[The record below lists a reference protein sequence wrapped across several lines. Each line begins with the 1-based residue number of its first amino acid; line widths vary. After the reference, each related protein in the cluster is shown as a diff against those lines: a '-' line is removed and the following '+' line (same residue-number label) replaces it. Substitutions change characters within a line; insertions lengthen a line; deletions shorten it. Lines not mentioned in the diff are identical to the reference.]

1 MIDTVGSQ
9 SALPLAGAPARRFL
23 APWGYPPT
31 RAPLLTLRTAAD
43 AGDLSAQ
50 FTLGWIYEHGADVPQ
65 DYREAIDWY
74 RRAASHG
81 EPEAINTV
89 GLLYYYG
96 KGVPKDPREATI
108 WFHQAAE
115 LGHPEAQW
123 NLAGMY
129 YRGDGAPQDDT
140 QAERWCRRAAEQD
153 CPPAQHSLA
162 NIYHDGRG
170 VAADYTEAATWYR
183 RAAAQG
189 FAKAQWNLAELYY
202 VGRGVARNY
211 AIGDVWCR
219 QAAAQGHER
228 AQAHLDVITAP
239 PPPGPFDPPD
249 PPAPTTGGDLF
260 DRVRRNRIRLERGA
274 AEVDAILDRV
284 LPRAHQLDAS
294 FDRIDAATR
303 RLDNI
308 IRRAEDL
315 ERDHVTRRQGT
326 VQNHPRLEQRGRA
339 GAAPHPSHH
348 GSPENTRYGNPRDRG
363 APAPDHDRPHRRPR
377 RAIRRG
383 RRRRRGPR
391 AGGPDPTH
399 GAMVTAGRVIL
410 EPETK
415 GEPHPCLMTL
425 PTRPASAR
433 KPPKPLRR

>member
-1 MIDTVGSQ
+1 MTDLITDPVCSQ

-31 RAPLLTLRTAAD
+31 RTPLATIRTAGHV
-43 AGDLSAQ
+43 GDLSAQ

-74 RRAASHG
+74 RRAATQG
-81 EPEAINTV
+81 EPEAINIV

-115 LGHPEAQW
+115 RGHAVAQW

-140 QAERWCRRAAEQD
+140 QAVRWCRRAAVQD
-153 CPPAQHSLA
+153 CPPAQHTLA
-162 NIYHDGRG
+162 NIYMDGRG
-170 VAADYTEAATWYR
+170 VAADYTEAAEWYR

-189 FAKAQWNLAELYY
+189 FAKAQFALAEMYY
-202 VGRGVARNY
+202 VGRGVELDY

-239 PPPGPFDPPD
+239 PPPGPFDPPA
-249 PPAPTTGGDLF
+249 PPAPAVGGDLF

-274 AEVDAILDRV
+274 AEVDTILARV
-284 LPRAHQLDAS
+284 LPRAHQLDAL
-294 FDRIDAATR
+294 FDRIDDATR
-303 RLDNI
+303 RLDDTT
-308 IRRAEDL
+308 RRCADV
-315 ERDHVTRRQGT
+315 ERDQITRRQELFKT
-326 VQNHPRLEQRGRA
+326 IHALSNVAERAQRRIQAIMAALKTRDKETRA
-339 GAAPHPSHH
+339 IEARVRQTMIDLTGDAAAA
-348 GSPENTRYGNPRDRG
+348 D
-363 APAPDHDRPHRRPR
+363 PAPEDQTP
-377 RAIRRG
+377 
-383 RRRRRGPR
+383 
-391 AGGPDPTH
+391 PT
-399 GAMVTAGRVIL
+399 
-410 EPETK
+410 
-415 GEPHPCLMTL
+415 
-425 PTRPASAR
+425 TRW
-433 KPPKPLRR
+433 

>member
-1 MIDTVGSQ
+1 
-9 SALPLAGAPARRFL
+9 
-23 APWGYPPT
+23 
-31 RAPLLTLRTAAD
+31 
-43 AGDLSAQ
+43 
-50 FTLGWIYEHGADVPQ
+50 
-65 DYREAIDWY
+65 
-74 RRAASHG
+74 
-81 EPEAINTV
+81 
-89 GLLYYYG
+89 
-96 KGVPKDPREATI
+96 
-108 WFHQAAE
+108 
-115 LGHPEAQW
+115 
-123 NLAGMY
+123 MY
-129 YRGDGAPQDDT
+129 YRGDGAPHDDT

-189 FAKAQWNLAELYY
+189 FAKAQWNLAEMYY

-249 PPAPTTGGDLF
+249 PPAPATGGDLF

-284 LPRAHQLDAS
+284 LSRAHQLDAS

-315 ERDHVTRRQGT
+315 DRDHVTRRQGLFKT
-326 VQNHPRLEQRGRA
+326 IHALNNVAERAQRRIQA
-339 GAAPHPSHH
+339 ITAALK
-348 GSPENTRYGNPRDRG
+348 TRDTET
-363 APAPDHDRPHRRPR
+363 
-377 RAIRRG
+377 RAIEARLRQTMTDRTG
-383 RRRRRGPR
+383 DPDGPSAAADDAAAGPR

-399 GAMVTAGRVIL
+399 GAMVTADG
-410 EPETK
+410 
-415 GEPHPCLMTL
+415 
-425 PTRPASAR
+425 
-433 KPPKPLRR
+433 

>member
-1 MIDTVGSQ
+1 MIELTTDPVCSQ
-9 SALPLAGAPARRFL
+9 SALPLAGAPARQL
-23 APWGYPPT
+23 MAPWGYPPT
-31 RAPLLTLRTAAD
+31 RAPLATIRAAAH

-129 YRGDGAPQDDT
+129 YRGDGAPHDDT

-189 FAKAQWNLAELYY
+189 FAKAQWNLAEMYY

-249 PPAPTTGGDLF
+249 PPAPATGGDLF

-284 LPRAHQLDAS
+284 LSRAHQLDAS

-315 ERDHVTRRQGT
+315 DRDHVTRRQGLFKT
-326 VQNHPRLEQRGRA
+326 IHALNNVAERAQRRIQA
-339 GAAPHPSHH
+339 ITAALK
-348 GSPENTRYGNPRDRG
+348 TRDTET
-363 APAPDHDRPHRRPR
+363 
-377 RAIRRG
+377 RAIEARLRQTMTDRTG
-383 RRRRRGPR
+383 DPDGPSAAADDRRRRTPR
-391 AGGPDPTH
+391 RRTRPHPRRDGDR
-399 GAMVTAGRVIL
+399 GRVSPRSTNPRRK
-410 EPETK
+410 ESRT
-415 GEPHPCLMTL
+415 H
-425 PTRPASAR
+425 AS
-433 KPPKPLRR
+433 

>member
-1 MIDTVGSQ
+1 MTDTVGSQ

-129 YRGDGAPQDDT
+129 YRGDGAPHDDT
-140 QAERWCRRAAEQD
+140 QAVLWCRRAAEQD

-162 NIYHDGRG
+162 NIYHDGRDVVSACRG
-170 VAADYTEAATWYR
+170 PGLCQSAM
-183 RAAAQG
+183 
-189 FAKAQWNLAELYY
+189 EL
-202 VGRGVARNY
+202 GR
-211 AIGDVWCR
+211 DV
-219 QAAAQGHER
+219 
-228 AQAHLDVITAP
+228 L
-239 PPPGPFDPPD
+239 
-249 PPAPTTGGDLF
+249 
-260 DRVRRNRIRLERGA
+260 
-274 AEVDAILDRV
+274 
-284 LPRAHQLDAS
+284 
-294 FDRIDAATR
+294 
-303 RLDNI
+303 
-308 IRRAEDL
+308 
-315 ERDHVTRRQGT
+315 
-326 VQNHPRLEQRGRA
+326 
-339 GAAPHPSHH
+339 
-348 GSPENTRYGNPRDRG
+348 
-363 APAPDHDRPHRRPR
+363 RRPR
-377 RAIRRG
+377 RRAELRH
-383 RRRRRGPR
+383 RRRVVSPGRGPGPR
-391 AGGPDPTH
+391 AG
-399 GAMVTAGRVIL
+399 
-410 EPETK
+410 
-415 GEPHPCLMTL
+415 
-425 PTRPASAR
+425 AS
-433 KPPKPLRR
+433 PP